1 MNLKKSVISLFEMVL
16 ILSVLTAT
24 QPAVLSQDLEVLQ
37 SWLAHT
43 DSANSLYNYLA
54 AESFEL
60 LEQQTRDVDQLETR
74 QDWLAQR
81 EKSREAL
88 RRVIGPFPEKTPL
101 NVEITGIYEGEGYR
115 MEKVVYESLPGYHV
129 TAGLFIPDG
138 AEKAPAVIYCSGH
151 TLDGFRSDVYQWV
164 ILNLVKKGFVVLA
177 FDPVGQG
184 ERLQYFNPDIGVS
197 VIGGP
202 TREHSYPGTQAFLT
216 GLSMARYMI
225 WDGIRTVD
233 FLETRP
239 EVDSSRI
246 GITGR
251 SGGGT
256 QSSQIA
262 AMDDRIL
269 ASAPECY
276 ITSHRRLLESIGPQ
290 DAEQILYHGIAEGVD
305 HLDLLLARAPKPT
318 LMVTTTRDYFSI
330 QGARETF
337 ARARKA
343 WTALGEAGAVNMAED
358 NAPHA
363 STVKNREAMYAFFQ
377 KYLGLPGSS
386 KDEPVERLDPADI
399 RVTKTGQ
406 VVTSYDGR
414 TIFEIIKE
422 DSLKRIA
429 SVGPD
434 NLVEEVER
442 ISGYRK
448 PVKKASPVF
457 TGRLDRD
464 GYGIE
469 RYFAEGEGG
478 YPVPFLLFIP
488 DGRDSCPAVLYLHPG
503 GKSAA
508 AGTGQEIE
516 AIVKSGY
523 AVLAPDLIGLGE
535 MGPGSFTGDAWD
547 FKVGRGAYNIWYL
560 ALQAGRSLV
569 GVRAADLNMLS
580 DYLCE
585 RFSAE
590 KKGITAIARGDLGPV
605 LQHAAILNEKI
616 SRIALID
623 SPASY
628 RMLIENE
635 YYKPELIHS
644 TVAGALLK
652 YDLPDLAGKL
662 ASRDLLM
669 INPVDQR
676 MVPLREESAGK
687 IFAEGVAL
695 QCELTPLRAG
705 EMLLDWLK

>member
-1 MNLKKSVISLFEMVL
+1 MSLKKLVISVFELVL
-16 ILSVLTAT
+16 ILSVLNGL
-24 QPAVLSQDLEVLQ
+24 QPALLSQDLDVIE
-37 SWLAHT
+37 SWLVHK

-54 AESFEL
+54 DQSFEL
-60 LEQQTRDVDQLETR
+60 LEQQTRKVDQLETR
-74 QDWLAQR
+74 QDWLAEQ
-81 EKSREAL
+81 EKSRQAL
-88 RRVIGPFPEKTPL
+88 RKVIGPFPEKTPL
-101 NVEITGIYEGEGYR
+101 NVAITGVYEGDGYR
-115 MEKVVYESLPGYHV
+115 MEKVVYESMPGYHV
-129 TAGLFIPDG
+129 TAGLFIPEG
-138 AEKAPAVIYCSGH
+138 AENAPAVIYCSGH
-151 TLDGFRSDVYQWV
+151 SVEGFRSDVYQWV
-164 ILNLVKKGFVVLA
+164 ILNLVKKGFVVLG

-184 ERLQYFNPDIGVS
+184 ERYQYFDPDMGES
-197 VIGGP
+197 AIGGP
-202 TREHSYPGTQAFLT
+202 TSEHSYPGTQAFLA
-216 GLSMARYMI
+216 GLSMAKYMI

-269 ASAPECY
+269 AAAPECY
-276 ITSHRRLLESIGPQ
+276 ITSYRRLLESIGPQ
-290 DAEQILYHGIAEGVD
+290 DAEQNLYHGIAEGAD

-318 LMVTTTRDYFSI
+318 LMITTTGDFFSI

-337 ARARKA
+337 ARAKKA
-343 WTALGEAGAVNMAED
+343 WTAFGEAGAVDMVED
-358 NAPHA
+358 DGPHA

-377 KYLGLPGSS
+377 KYLDLPGSS
-386 KDEPVERLDPADI
+386 KDEQVEVLAPADI

-406 VVTSYDGR
+406 VVTSYQEK
-414 TIFEIIKE
+414 TIFEIIRE
-422 DSLKRIA
+422 DSLNKIA
-429 SVGPD
+429 SVSPD
-434 NLVEEVER
+434 NLTAEVER

-457 TGRLDRD
+457 TGRLNRD
-464 GYGIE
+464 GYVIE
-469 RYFAEGEGG
+469 KYFTEGEGG

-488 DGRDSCPAVLYLHPG
+488 DGKDNCPAVLYLHPE

-516 AIVKSGY
+516 AIVNSGY
-523 AVLAPDLIGLGE
+523 AVLTPDLVGLGE

-560 ALQAGRSLV
+560 ALQLKRSLV
-569 GVRAADLNMLS
+569 GIRAADLNMLA

-585 RFSAE
+585 RFPRQDQ
-590 KKGITAIARGDLGPV
+590 GIIAIARGNLGPV
-605 LQHAAILNEKI
+605 LLHAAALNEKI
-616 SRIALID
+616 SRIALVD

-635 YYKPELIHS
+635 FYKPEMIHA

-652 YDLPDLAGKL
+652 YDLPDLAGYL

-676 MVPLREESAGK
+676 NVPLRAEVAGK
-687 IFAEGVAL
+687 IFAQDVAL
-695 QCELTPLRAG
+695 ECEQTPARA
-705 EMLLDWLK
+705 EAALLDWLE